1 MTVALSVRIVVLT
14 LLGLLAFAA
23 SASADHERF
32 IVGTMRNVD
41 RSAEIITS
49 TSGACVPSHDRET
62 LECYFTTFGL
72 WKSTKE
78 TQLRKNFAEIVQQL
92 DKDPMKQVRDMKK
105 SFCDDKEMTQ
115 PDPLRLKYDVSA
127 KKFLSSVTAFCD
139 RPSRESALNLFR
151 TMNEIEGRKCN
162 CVVSDWRATL
172 VRQAADRW
180 IENSGPSGLC
190 GVIKV
195 FTLVPH
201 DPKKMKEP
209 TGPVLWTLHEK
220 TVTTHSA
227 DDKVC
232 GKGLF
237 KIEEGATTVS
247 WDAPSKSIDCGDIEF
262 TSALEG
268 MSDPR
273 GPKGK

>member
-1 MTVALSVRIVVLT
+1 MTRHWPCVVVALFCY
-14 LLGLLAFAA
+14 LLAVAT
-23 SASADHERF
+23 SAPADHERF

-41 RSAEIITS
+41 PSATIITS

-62 LECYFTTFGL
+62 LGCYFTSFGL
-72 WKSTKE
+72 WKVKTEEQAKKDLE
-78 TQLRKNFAEIVQQL
+78 QTTQEFN
-92 DKDPMKQVRDMKK
+92 KDSAKQIREMSK
-105 SFCDDKEMTQ
+105 SFCQDKKMTQ
-115 PDPLRLKYDVSA
+115 PDALLLKYNVGYKTLITAMKAFCERPTRDSALSLFRAISEIDA
-127 KKFLSSVTAFCD
+127 KKCH
-139 RPSRESALNLFR
+139 
-151 TMNEIEGRKCN
+151 
-162 CVVSDWRATL
+162 CVVTDWRSTL
-172 VRQAADRW
+172 TRQAGRW
-180 IENSGPSGLC
+180 VENTGPSGLC

-201 DPKKMKEP
+201 DLKKMKEP

-220 TVTTHSA
+220 TVTTHGA
-227 DDKVC
+227 DNKLC
-232 GKGLF
+232 AQGTF

-247 WDAPSKSIDCGDIEF
+247 WDAPAKSIDCGEIEF